1 MRHTPLFEAYKAYPG
16 IRLIDFGGW
25 ELPVHFEAGI
35 LSEHA
40 AVRTAAGMFDVSHM
54 GEILLTGGDSESYLQ
69 WLVSND
75 VSRLQPGKV
84 LYTLMCYPDGGVVDD
99 LIIYRLNQ
107 SEFLLVVNASNIQ
120 KDFLWMT
127 EGCPYPEGLGVRP
140 TFTDMSDE
148 YVQIAIQGPKAEE
161 LLTPLCDAVRDLGFF
176 DFSADAVVGGIPAIV
191 SRTGYTGEDGFEIYV
206 DALEGVR
213 LWDLLLEQGRPY
225 GMIPCGL
232 GARDT
237 LRVEARLPL
246 YGHEISPEITPLEAN
261 LGHFVAMDTKRFC
274 GWDALEEQRKHGI
287 PRTIRGITM
296 VDKGVP
302 RQSYL
307 VYHSDGSEPI
317 GSVTS
322 GIKSPT
328 LDEFCG
334 YVIIPRGTGLGFG
347 DLIEIEIH
355 GKRKR
360 ARLVKTPF
368 YKNTG
373 RRT

>member
-1 MRHTPLFEAYKAYPG
+1 M
-16 IRLIDFGGW
+16 
-25 ELPVHFEAGI
+25 
-35 LSEHA
+35 
-40 AVRTAAGMFDVSHM
+40 
-54 GEILLTGGDSESYLQ
+54 
-69 WLVSND
+69 
-75 VSRLQPGKV
+75 
-84 LYTLMCYPDGGVVDD
+84 
-99 LIIYRLNQ
+99 
-107 SEFLLVVNASNIQ
+107 
-120 KDFLWMT
+120 
-127 EGCPYPEGLGVRP
+127 
-140 TFTDMSDE
+140 
-148 YVQIAIQGPKAEE
+148 
-161 LLTPLCDAVRDLGFF
+161 VRDLGFF
-176 DFSADAVVGGIPAIV
+176 EFAQEASIAGIPALI

-206 DALEGVR
+206 DRSFGVQ
-213 LWDLLLEQGRPY
+213 LWDLLLTQGSPY

-246 YGHEISPEITPLEAN
+246 YGHEISPTITPLEAN
-261 LGHFVAMDTKRFC
+261 LGFFVAMETKRFC
-274 GWDALEEQRKHGI
+274 GWEALEKQRQQGI
-287 PRTIRGITM
+287 PRTIRGIMM

-302 RQSYL
+302 RQGYL
-307 VYHSDGSEPI
+307 VYDTEGPEPI
-317 GSVTS
+317 GVVTS

-347 DLIEIEIH
+347 DDLEIEIH